1 MSHDLSWNKH
11 YDYLLSKAYRTLG
24 LLRRTFSNTMSIHAK
39 KVLNISLVRSRLSY
53 CSPIWRP
60 RLLKDIKSIEN
71 VQRRATK
78 YILQDYKSCYRS
90 RLIKLHM
97 LPLMVQFEIT
107 DIMFFV
113 TSTKSP
119 SAHFKMLQHVNFSK
133 VSTRSS
139 SKFKLVHNLSRF
151 NHVKHFYFNRLPR
164 LWNSL
169 RTIDTNQ
176 SVRSIKHKLQLF
188 FWRHFVDHFDP
199 FNLCTLHFIC
209 PCSKCAVLPIS
220 CNFHECECVVLCK

>member
-1 MSHDLSWNKH
+1 M
-11 YDYLLSKAYRTLG
+11 
-24 LLRRTFSNTMSIHAK
+24 
-39 KVLNISLVRSRLSY
+39 
-53 CSPIWRP
+53 C
-60 RLLKDIKSIEN
+60 
-71 VQRRATK
+71 RRATK
-78 YILQDYKSCYRS
+78 YIFQNYKSCYRS

-97 LPLMVQFEIT
+97 LPLMMQFEIT

-113 TSTKSP
+113 TSIKSP
-119 SAHFKMLQHVNFSK
+119 SAHFNMLQHVNFSK

-169 RTIDTNQ
+169 PTIDTNQ

-188 FWRHFVDHFDP
+188 FGGILMIILTQSIYD
-199 FNLCTLHFIC
+199 HFIC

-220 CNFHECECVVLCK
+220 CNFHDVL

>member
-1 MSHDLSWNKH
+1 MTTYCLKPTEHSVFFIEL
-11 YDYLLSKAYRTLG
+11 
-24 LLRRTFSNTMSIHAK
+24 FQTMSIHAK
-39 KVLNISLVRSRLSY
+39 KVLYISLVRSRLSY

-71 VQRRATK
+71 VQRRATE

-90 RLIKLHM
+90 HLIKLHM
-97 LPLMVQFEIT
+97 LPLMMQFEIA

-113 TSTKSP
+113 TRIKSP
-119 SAHFKMLQHVNFSK
+119 SAHFNMLQHVNFSK

-151 NHVKHFYFNRLPR
+151 NHVNTFYFNRLPR

-169 RTIDTNQ
+169 PTIDTNQ
-176 SVRSIKHKLQLF
+176 SVRSIKHKLQLCILLIILTQSIY
-188 FWRHFVDHFDP
+188 D
-199 FNLCTLHFIC
+199 FIC
-209 PCSKCAVLPIS
+209 PCCKCAVLPIS
-220 CNFHECECVVLCK
+220 CNFHDVL

>member
-1 MSHDLSWNKH
+1 M
-11 YDYLLSKAYRTLG
+11 
-24 LLRRTFSNTMSIHAK
+24 
-39 KVLNISLVRSRLSY
+39 
-53 CSPIWRP
+53 C
-60 RLLKDIKSIEN
+60 KDR
-71 VQRRATK
+71 QQ

-90 RLIKLHM
+90 CLIKLHM
-97 LPLMVQFEIT
+97 LPLMMQFEIA

-113 TSTKSP
+113 TSIKSP
-119 SAHFKMLQHVNFSK
+119 SAHFNMLQHVNFSK

-169 RTIDTNQ
+169 PTIDTNQ

-188 FWRHFVDHFDP
+188 FWTHFVDHFDP
-199 FNLCTLHFIC
+199 VNICTFHFIC
-209 PCSKCAVLPIS
+209 LCSKCAVLR
-220 CNFHECECVVLCK
+220 NFHDVL

>member
-1 MSHDLSWNKH
+1 M
-11 YDYLLSKAYRTLG
+11 
-24 LLRRTFSNTMSIHAK
+24 
-39 KVLNISLVRSRLSY
+39 
-53 CSPIWRP
+53 C
-60 RLLKDIKSIEN
+60 KDR
-71 VQRRATK
+71 QQ
-78 YILQDYKSCYRS
+78 YILQDYKSCYRT

-97 LPLMVQFEIT
+97 LPLMMQFEIA

-113 TSTKSP
+113 TSIKSP
-119 SAHFKMLQHVNFSK
+119 SAHFNMLQHVNFSK

-169 RTIDTNQ
+169 PTIDTNQ

-188 FWRHFVDHFDP
+188 FWTHFVDHFDP
-199 FNLCTLHFIC
+199 VNICTFHFIC
-209 PCSKCAVLPIS
+209 LCSKCAVLR
-220 CNFHECECVVLCK
+220 NFHDVL

>member
-1 MSHDLSWNKH
+1 ML
-11 YDYLLSKAYRTLG
+11 Y
-24 LLRRTFSNTMSIHAK
+24 
-39 KVLNISLVRSRLSY
+39 ISLVRSRLSH

-97 LPLMVQFEIT
+97 LPLMMQFEIA

-113 TSTKSP
+113 TSIKSP
-119 SAHFKMLQHVNFSK
+119 SAHFNMLQHVNFSK

-169 RTIDTNQ
+169 PTIDTNL

-188 FWRHFVDHFDP
+188 FWRHFDDHFDP
-199 FNLCTLHFIC
+199 VNLCTFHFIC
-209 PCSKCAVLPIS
+209 PM
-220 CNFHECECVVLCK
+220 